1 MTKYHK
7 AGWLINNINVFLT
20 VVEAAKSKIW
30 PRQLWSLVRAYFLV
44 YRRHLYALSSQGRR
58 DGGSLRP
65 YLWELQSPSWGFHLH
80 YLNNLPVVLFLNTA
94 ILRVKDF
101 NTWILGRYKH
111 SVYSS
116 QQHSL
121 YCICSSTHPPI
132 DPYIHPPIQPFA
144 HPSTHSH
151 LFINWSLDFSLFLYS
166 SEWKKIKFSS
176 PDSKIQNKTLGIS
189 LCFSFY
195 IFLDDRLSFFSNF
208 AISAFPYLTFLFN
221 LNLIFFFTV

>member
-94 ILRVKDF
+94 ILLRISTHEFWEDT
-101 NTWILGRYKH
+101 NTRCTVVSNIVYTV
-111 SVYSS
+111 SVHPPIHLSI
-116 QQHSL
+116 HT
-121 YCICSSTHPPI
+121 STHPSSHLP
-132 DPYIHPPIQPFA
+132 IHPL
-144 HPSTHSH
+144 TH
-151 LFINWSLDFSLFLYS
+151 
-166 SEWKKIKFSS
+166 
-176 PDSKIQNKTLGIS
+176 IS
-189 LCFSFY
+189 LSIDHLISLSFY
-195 IFLDDRLSFFSNF
+195 ILQSEKK
-208 AISAFPYLTFLFN
+208 
-221 LNLIFFFTV
+221 